1 MNNQTTV
8 GVVGG
13 GISGI
18 ATAYFLTKLGYSVEI
33 IESESSLG
41 GRVGCDYIG
50 DRKIE
55 FGGKNIGRNYPRFRK
70 FVSDMGDFPYEFFG
84 INTSSSI
91 KGKKK
96 VLDSEKPISTLF
108 NIISMTGFRDFSK
121 MAGMIRAI
129 KSNPDNGYLR
139 GPYFKKL
146 AKTKDD
152 KAITDHFGQGFCDN
166 IIRPLTI
173 RMNGCEPENYY
184 LGNFGSNL
192 KMIVDKYD
200 QLEDGVYQVIEKFT
214 EKVSVRTSTQVT
226 GLQIQDNK
234 VIGVIAEHNGNSQQ
248 LPYDAVVLCTPAP
261 VSARITE
268 KAAPTLTK
276 LLSKINYNPVAI
288 VVAKYKRDI
297 FDFDVR
303 AQVFGPEYALSNAG
317 AYGINDRDIVR
328 YTFSGTT
335 ANNFIN
341 EQSDPNDI
349 LALGEQTLNP
359 HIPVDK
365 SERAGFVYRFFRA
378 GLCAYAPHHAD
389 LVDEMLSVSGQ
400 IQGLGLSGDYMR
412 GAAIEACFYSAEE
425 AVGLIK
431 GQLANSY
438 LEKQVG

>member
-18 ATAYFLTKLGYSVEI
+18 ATAYYLTKLGYSVEL
-33 IESESSLG
+33 IESESGLG

-70 FVSDMGDFPYEFFG
+70 FVAEMGDFPYEFFG
-84 INTSSSI
+84 INTSSNV

-108 NIISMTGFRDFSK
+108 NVIAMTGFRDFSR
-121 MAGMIRAI
+121 MARMIQAI

-146 AKTKDD
+146 SKSKDD
-152 KAITDHFGQGFCDN
+152 QPISEHFGKGFCDN

-200 QLEDGVYQVIEKFT
+200 QLEDGVYKVIEKFT
-214 EKVSVRTSTQVT
+214 EKVSVRTSTRVT
-226 GLQIQDNK
+226 GLQMQDNK
-234 VIGVIAEHNGNSQQ
+234 VLGVIAEQDGKSQQ
-248 LPYDAVVLCTPAP
+248 LAYDAVVLCTPAP
-261 VSARITE
+261 VSAKIV
-268 KAAPTLTK
+268 ANSLPNLQS
-276 LLSKINYNPVAI
+276 LLDTINYNPVAI
-288 VVAKYKRDI
+288 VVAKYTRNI

-303 AQVFGPEYALSNAG
+303 AQVFGPEYSLSNAG

-335 ANNFIN
+335 ANQAIS
-341 EQSDPNDI
+341 EQSSPEEI
-349 LALGEQTLNP
+349 LTLGEETLNP
-359 HIPVDK
+359 HIAVSK
-365 SERAGFVYRFFRA
+365 SDREGFVYRFFRA

-389 LVDEMLSVSGQ
+389 LVDEMLSITGQ
-400 IQGLGLSGDYMR
+400 VQGLSISGDYMR

-425 AVGLIK
+425 AVNQIK
-431 GQLANSY
+431 NQLSQSY
-438 LEKQVG
+438 LEKNVG